1 MATDEKVL
9 LDKKELLNFMLSE
22 QQEMTV
28 VSEFA
33 QKHENQEFPLQQQ
46 YYESLIPL
54 SQPQAGE
61 QYAFKVNLDACTGC
75 KACVTAC
82 HNLNGLEE
90 DETWRSVGLLRGG
103 NKEEANQQHITT
115 ACHHCLEPACAEGCP
130 VNAYD
135 KDETT
140 GIVKHLDDQCIGCQ
154 YCILKCPYEVP
165 QYSKKLGIVRKCDMC
180 TDRLAVGE
188 APACVQSCPTKA
200 ISIQI
205 VNTEQVLEEA
215 MDSVVVPG
223 APNSEFTQP
232 TTSFVSQKPLSKNML
247 GSDYYSIK
255 PQHSHPPLV
264 GMLVLTQL
272 SVGAFCVDIIFNL
285 LNKNQ
290 LIQEM
295 QGFHS
300 IIALVLGILALNVS
314 VLHLGRP
321 QYAFR
326 AVLGL
331 KTSWLSREIV
341 GFGVF
346 AKLATLYAALFWIPQ
361 IENFIGLQLPAFLN
375 SEALRSNLGLAVA
388 LSGIIG
394 VICSVMVYDDCKKEL
409 WRGSITGLKFFGTSL
424 ILGISTIA
432 LASLGGVYFL
442 KPQYATEVAQVYT
455 GDLAILLII
464 ASISKLAWEGSI
476 FRHLKSKTYS
486 MEKRSAMLMTN
497 HLVMATRLRYAAGLI
512 GGVVLPFVL
521 YNLTQKT
528 LINLVDLKGM
538 FIVTTLIFTLTLLG
552 ELCERYLFFAAIVSK
567 KMPGDV

>member
-1 MATDEKVL
+1 MAVQERVL
-9 LDKKELLNFMLSE
+9 VDKEALLKSMLQE
-22 QQEMTV
+22 QQDLTV

-33 QKHENQEFPLQQQ
+33 QKHANQEIPLQQE

-54 SQPQAGE
+54 SKPGEGE

-82 HNLNGLEE
+82 HNLNGLDEE
-90 DETWRSVGLLRGG
+90 ETWRSVGLLRGG
-103 NKEEANQQHITT
+103 NKEEAKQQHVTT

-130 VNAYD
+130 VNAYE
-135 KDETT
+135 KDEVT

-165 QYSKKLGIVRKCDMC
+165 QYNKRLGIVRKCDMC

-188 APACVQSCPTKA
+188 APACVQACPTKA
-200 ISIQI
+200 ISIQV
-205 VNTEQVLEEA
+205 VNKEQVLEEA

-232 TTSFVSQKPLSKNML
+232 TTTFVSSKPLSKNML

-272 SVGAFCVDIIFNL
+272 SVGAFCVDTLFNL
-285 LNKNQ
+285 LNDNK
-290 LIQEM
+290 LINEM

-300 IIALVLGILALNVS
+300 IVALLLGILALKVS
-314 VLHLGRP
+314 ILHLGRP
-321 QYAFR
+321 MFAFR
-326 AVLGL
+326 AFLGL
-331 KTSWLSREIV
+331 RTSWLSREIAA
-341 GFGVF
+341 FSAF
-346 AKLATLYAALFWIPQ
+346 AGCATLYAALFWTQQ
-361 IENFIGLQLPAFLN
+361 IEAFAGLTLPDFLKAESLRTQL
-375 SEALRSNLGLAVA
+375 SLAVA
-388 LSGIIG
+388 ITGIIG

-409 WRGSITGLKFFGTSL
+409 WRGSITGLKFFGTT
-424 ILGISTIA
+424 IVLGLSTIV

-442 KPQYATEVAQVYT
+442 KPEFAAEVVKVYSAN
-455 GDLAILLII
+455 LAILLII
-464 ASISKLAWEGSI
+464 ASFAKMAWEGSI

-497 HLVMATRLRYAAGLI
+497 HLLVATRLRYLAGFF
-512 GGVVLPFVL
+512 GGVLLPIFL
-521 YNLTQKT
+521 YSMSQKPIIE
-528 LINLVDLKGM
+528 LNHLMNMFLVAIGI
-538 FIVTTLIFTLTLLG
+538 FILTLVG
-552 ELCERYLFFAAIVSK
+552 ELSERFLFFSAIVSK

>member
-9 LDKKELLNFMLSE
+9 LDKKQLLDFMLQE

-33 QKHENQEFPLQQQ
+33 QKHENQEIPLQQK

-54 SQPQAGE
+54 SEPKEGE

-103 NKEEANQQHITT
+103 NKEEANQQHVTT

-205 VNTEQVLEEA
+205 VNKEQVLEEA
-215 MDSVVVPG
+215 MDSAVVPG

-232 TTSFVSQKPLSKNML
+232 TTSFASEKPMSKNML
-247 GSDYYSIK
+247 GSDYYSLK
-255 PQHSHPPLV
+255 PQHSHMPLV

-272 SVGAFCVDIIFNL
+272 SVGAFCIDILFNL
-285 LNKNQ
+285 LHKNQ
-290 LIQEM
+290 LIDEM

-300 IIALVLGILALNVS
+300 IVALVLGILALNVS
-314 VLHLGRP
+314 ILHLGRP
-321 QYAFR
+321 LYAFR
-326 AVLGL
+326 AFLGL
-331 KTSWLSREIV
+331 RTSWLSREIV

-346 AKLATLYAALFWIPQ
+346 AKLATVYAALFWIPQ
-361 IENFIGLQLPAFLN
+361 IEGFIGMQLPAILD
-375 SEALRSNLGLAVA
+375 SESLRRGLGLAVA
-388 LSGIIG
+388 LSGIVG

-409 WRGSITGLKFFGTSL
+409 WRGSITGLKFFGTTV
-424 ILGISTIA
+424 ILGLSTIA

-442 KPQYATEVAQVYT
+442 KPEYASEVARVYSANI
-455 GDLAILLII
+455 AILLIM
-464 ASISKLAWEGSI
+464 ASLAKLAWEGSI

-497 HLVMATRLRYAAGLI
+497 HLATATRLRYGLGLI
-512 GGVVLPFVL
+512 GGIVLPIIL
-521 YNLTQKT
+521 YAQSQKAGIE
-528 LINLVDLKGM
+528 LADLNGM
-538 FIVTTLIFTLTLLG
+538 MIVTALIFTLTLVG
-552 ELCERYLFFAAIVSK
+552 ELCERYLFFTAIVSK

>member
-1 MATDEKVL
+1 MAVQEKVL
-9 LDKKELLNFMLSE
+9 VDKKELLKSMLQE
-22 QQEMTV
+22 QQDLTI

-33 QKHENQEFPLQQQ
+33 QKHENQEIPLQQE

-54 SQPQAGE
+54 SKPGEGE

-82 HNLNGLEE
+82 HNLNGLDE

-103 NKEEANQQHITT
+103 STEEAKQQHVTS
-115 ACHHCLEPACAEGCP
+115 ACHHCLEPACSEGCP

-135 KDETT
+135 KDEVT

-165 QYSKKLGIVRKCDMC
+165 QYNKRMGIVRKCDMC
-180 TDRLAVGE
+180 TDRLEVGE
-188 APACVQSCPTKA
+188 APACVQACPTKA
-200 ISIQI
+200 ISIQV
-205 VNTEQVLEEA
+205 VNQEEILA
-215 MDSVVVPG
+215 ESMDSVVVPG

-232 TTSFVSQKPLSKNML
+232 TTSFESDKPLSKNML

-272 SVGAFCVDIIFNL
+272 SVGAFCVDTLFNL
-285 LNKNQ
+285 LNENA
-290 LIQEM
+290 LINEM

-300 IIALVLGILALNVS
+300 IVALVLGILALKVS
-314 VLHLGRP
+314 ILHLGRP
-321 QYAFR
+321 QFAFR
-326 AVLGL
+326 AFLGL
-331 KTSWLSREIV
+331 KTSWLSREIL
-341 GFGVF
+341 GFSVF
-346 AKLATLYAALFWIPQ
+346 AGLATLYAALFWIPQ
-361 IENFIGLQLPAFLN
+361 IENLINIPIPVFLKSESLRLQL
-375 SEALRSNLGLAVA
+375 SVAVA
-388 LSGIIG
+388 LSGIAG

-409 WRGSITGLKFFGTSL
+409 WRGSITGLKFFGTT
-424 ILGISTIA
+424 IVLGLSTIA

-442 KPQYATEVAQVYT
+442 KPEYATEVAKVYSAN
-455 GDLAILLII
+455 LAILIVI
-464 ASISKLAWEGSI
+464 ASFAKMAWEGAI

-497 HLVMATRLRYAAGLI
+497 HLLTATRLRYLTGFV
-512 GGVVLPFVL
+512 GGVLLPIFLYSMSQENTVGLQHLMNMLLVAGGIFVL
-521 YNLTQKT
+521 T
-528 LINLVDLKGM
+528 LV
-538 FIVTTLIFTLTLLG
+538 G
-552 ELCERYLFFAAIVSK
+552 ELSERFLFFAAIVSK

>member
-264 GMLVLTQL
+264 GTLVLTHL

-285 LNKNQ
+285 LNT
-290 LIQEM
+290 
-295 QGFHS
+295 
-300 IIALVLGILALNVS
+300 
-314 VLHLGRP
+314 
-321 QYAFR
+321 Y
-326 AVLGL
+326 L
-331 KTSWLSREIV
+331 K
-341 GFGVF
+341 
-346 AKLATLYAALFWIPQ
+346 A
-361 IENFIGLQLPAFLN
+361 
-375 SEALRSNLGLAVA
+375 
-388 LSGIIG
+388 
-394 VICSVMVYDDCKKEL
+394 
-409 WRGSITGLKFFGTSL
+409 GSHKI
-424 ILGISTIA
+424 
-432 LASLGGVYFL
+432 
-442 KPQYATEVAQVYT
+442 
-455 GDLAILLII
+455 
-464 ASISKLAWEGSI
+464 
-476 FRHLKSKTYS
+476 
-486 MEKRSAMLMTN
+486 
-497 HLVMATRLRYAAGLI
+497 
-512 GGVVLPFVL
+512 
-521 YNLTQKT
+521 
-528 LINLVDLKGM
+528 
-538 FIVTTLIFTLTLLG
+538 
-552 ELCERYLFFAAIVSK
+552 
-567 KMPGDV
+567 